1 MIGKRIGGRYEVLKY
16 IGGGGMSRVYLA
28 HDVILDR
35 GVAVKVLNYDF
46 SNEEEL
52 KRRFMREALSA
63 TSLTHPHIVD
73 IFDVGEDGD
82 VHYLVMEYIEGQ
94 TLKEFIVSHGP
105 LSPERA
111 LPIMQQLISA
121 ISNAHY
127 NGIVHRDIKPQNI
140 LMDLDGNVKITDFG
154 IAMALSATA
163 HTKTN
168 SVLGTVHYLSP
179 EQARGGMATKKSDIY
194 SVGIVFYELL
204 TGKLPFSG
212 ESAVSIALKHLQ
224 EETPSVR
231 ALFPS
236 IPQSVE
242 NVIIRATAKDAA
254 SRYSS
259 ADEMQDDLATVLSAD
274 RVNEAKFQVLF
285 DDEATRAMPAIM
297 DSTGFGHVEQTVEHE
312 PVQKEKES
320 KLPESKEEPESK
332 KVKKAK
338 KAKKAKKRKKWPFV
352 IAGLVVA
359 ALLIFLF
366 INLFGL
372 KKVEVPDVTD
382 RLEAEAIDILKEEGF
397 KIKESIEELSD
408 EVDAGKVIKTN
419 PEANKVREVGT
430 EITLY
435 VSIGKEMVEIDDYIG
450 HDYDRVAS
458 ILDREGYKS
467 VDSIGEFSD
476 KPIGTILEQ
485 DPEAGSEVVPSET
498 EVVFTISKGK
508 DIFKLGNL
516 HDLDEAGFVEY
527 AKKNGIDIVVV
538 KEEHSAKV
546 AAGRVVS
553 QTPSAGTEIERG
565 GKVQVVLSKGPEEKP
580 IKYII
585 KEIPIEY
592 ILEEPPVNED
602 GEPDEDG
609 EPEEEPERKPQSI
622 RIYVQD
628 RKHSLADP
636 IDEFTITEDTVKKIT
651 IELEEGQR
659 GAYRIM
665 RDSTL
670 IAEDTFDYSDN

>member
-35 GVAVKVLNYDF
+35 DVAVKVLNYDF

-82 VHYLVMEYIEGQ
+82 IHYLVMEYIEGQ
-94 TLKEFIVSHGP
+94 TLKEFIVSNGP

-140 LMDLDGNVKITDFG
+140 LMDLEGNVKITDFG

-242 NVIIRATAKDAA
+242 NVIIKATAKDAA
-254 SRYSS
+254 SRYGS

-274 RVNEAKFQVLF
+274 RANEARFQVLF

-297 DSTGFGHVEQTVEHE
+297 DSSGFGHVEQTVKHE
-312 PVQKEKES
+312 PVQKEEKS
-320 KLPESKEEPESK
+320 KPS
-332 KVKKAK
+332 KAK
-338 KAKKAKKRKKWPFV
+338 SAKSKAEPKPKKDKKRKKWPF
-352 IAGLVVA
+352 ILAGLIVA

-372 KKVEVPDVTD
+372 KKVEVPDVSGMM
-382 RLEAEAIDILKEEGF
+382 EAEAIEDLKELGF
-397 KIKESIEELSD
+397 KVKESIEELSD

-467 VDSIGEFSD
+467 TDSLGEFSD
-476 KPIGTILEQ
+476 KPVGTILEQ
-485 DPEAGSEVVPSET
+485 NPEAGSEIVPSET
-498 EVVFTISKGK
+498 DVVFTISKGK
-508 DIFKLGNL
+508 DTFKLGDL

-538 KEEHSAKV
+538 KEEHSEKV

-553 QTPSAGTEIERG
+553 QTPSEGTEIERG

-585 KEIPIEY
+585 KEVPIEY
-592 ILEEPPVNED
+592 MLEESTV
-602 GEPDEDG
+602 DEDG
-609 EPEEEPERKPQSI
+609 EPEEEEGADEEEEPERKPQTI

-628 RKHSLADP
+628 RKNSLADP